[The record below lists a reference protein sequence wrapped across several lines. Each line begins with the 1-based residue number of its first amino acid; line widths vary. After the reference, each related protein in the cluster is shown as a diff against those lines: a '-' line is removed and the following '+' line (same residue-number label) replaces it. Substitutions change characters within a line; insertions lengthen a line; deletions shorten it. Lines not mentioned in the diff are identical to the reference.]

1 VANSMLDGIL
11 AMVTPEMKQAL
22 AARLGESPQSVETGL
37 GTAAAAT
44 LSGLASKVGD
54 TNFLS
59 QIVNMVSGS
68 SGQNILGSL
77 SSLASTGPNGG
88 VGEMVNKFLPMVFG
102 GNQSLVTDLLTQK
115 AGISS
120 ASASGLLKTAVPLLL
135 GYLAR
140 LHAGGSL
147 NMGSLSS
154 MLSAEAP
161 NLSKYIPAGFLSGM
175 PTLRSVPVTRTPVV
189 PPEPTGIGKGALW
202 LVAIGILGAILL
214 SWLVYRAL
222 DASKSAVEPQNTAV
236 KPAVA
241 DTVAKVSDTTNA
253 AWAALGDFFKVKLP
267 DGTVLNVPQLGV
279 ENKLLKFIQDPGQ
292 PVSKDQWF
300 DFDRL
305 LFDTGSATLQPA
317 SQEQLQNVA
326 AILKAYPNVKLKI
339 GGYTDNTGDKAANQK
354 LSEARAE
361 NVKDALVKLGV
372 DPARLEAQGYG
383 EEHPVADNSTEEG
396 KQKNRRISMRVTAK

>member
-1 VANSMLDGIL
+1 MLDGIL
-11 AMVTPEMKQAL
+11 AMVTPEMKQSL
-22 AARLGESPQSVETGL
+22 AARLGVSPQSLDTGL
-37 GTAAAAT
+37 GTATAAT
-44 LSGLASKVGD
+44 LGGLASKVGD
-54 TNFLS
+54 ANFLS
-59 QIVNMVSGS
+59 QIMSMVSGS

-77 SSLASTGPNGG
+77 GSLASTGPSGG
-88 VGEMVNKFLPMVFG
+88 VGDLVNRFLPMVFG
-102 GNQSLVTDLLTQK
+102 GNQNQVTDLLSQK

-120 ASASGLLKTAVPLLL
+120 ASATGLLKAAIPLIL
-135 GYLAR
+135 GYLAK
-140 LHAGGSL
+140 LHAAGTLSH
-147 NMGSLSS
+147 GSLSG
-154 MLSAEAP
+154 LLNAEAP
-161 NLSKYIPAGFLSGM
+161 NLGKYIPAGFLGGM
-175 PTLRSVPVTRTPVV
+175 PASFKSVPAAAGRVV
-189 PPEPTGIGKGALW
+189 EEKSGKSAGW
-202 LVAIGILGAILL
+202 LVALGILGALLL

-222 DASKSAVEPQNTAV
+222 DNNKVSVDTSAV

-241 DTVAKVSDTTNA
+241 NAVSTASNTANA

-267 DGTVLNVPQLGV
+267 DGTELNVPQLGV
-279 ENKLLKFIQDPGQ
+279 ENKLLKFIQDPAE
-292 PVSKDQWF
+292 PVSKDVWF

-317 SQEQLQNVA
+317 SQEQLQNIA
-326 AILKAYPNVKLKI
+326 QILKAYPNVKLKI

-383 EEHPVADNSTEEG
+383 EDHPVADNATEEG

>member
-1 VANSMLDGIL
+1 MANSMLDGIL

-22 AARLGESPQSVETGL
+22 AARLGVSQQSLDTGL
-37 GTAAAAT
+37 GTATAAT
-44 LSGLASKVGD
+44 LGGLASKVGD

-77 SSLASTGPNGG
+77 GSLAGGAPSGG
-88 VGEMVNKFLPMVFG
+88 VGDLVNKFLPMVFG
-102 GNQSLVTDLLTQK
+102 GNQSQVTDLLSQK
-115 AGISS
+115 AGISA
-120 ASASGLLKTAVPLLL
+120 ASASGLLKTAIPLIL
-135 GYLAR
+135 GYFAK
-140 LHAGGSL
+140 LHAAGSL
-147 NMGSLSS
+147 NLGSLSS
-154 MLSAEAP
+154 MLTAEAP
-161 NLSKYIPAGFLSGM
+161 NLSKYIPAGFLSGA
-175 PTLRSVPVTRTPVV
+175 PAAYKSVPAVATRVV
-189 PPEPTGIGKGALW
+189 EEKSGIAKGAGW
-202 LVAIGILGAILL
+202 LVALGILGALLL

-222 DASKSAVEPQNTAV
+222 DTNKVSVDTNAV
-236 KPAVA
+236 KPAVENTVSKA
-241 DTVAKVSDTTNA
+241 SDTVNA

-267 DGTVLNVPQLGV
+267 DGTELNVPQLGV
-279 ENKLLKFIQDPGQ
+279 ENKLLKFIQDPNQ
-292 PVSKDQWF
+292 PVSKDVWF

-317 SQEQLQNVA
+317 SQDQLQNIA

-372 DPARLEAQGYG
+372 DPSRLEAQGYG

-396 KQKNRRISMRVTAK
+396 KQKNRRIAMRVTAK